1 MNKKIVSVLLSAVMV
16 ASMVTGCGSTA
27 EAPAST
33 GSTETTAAESA
44 PADEPKAE
52 TPAADTAAD
61 TAAETPAASG
71 DVEEITFMVW
81 DDLEASSDLIT
92 KGYKDSIDRFNADFE
107 GQYHCTPIT
116 TNLEEYYTKLNALV
130 AAGETPDVFIVS
142 PGPNLDDYVLPGV
155 AAKLDDA
162 LADGWKDTFTSD
174 AVFAGGTYGS
184 EAPSGEGIYAVPL
197 NIAAACVF
205 YNTEMFEAAGA
216 AVPKTFDELLD
227 ACQKLKDA
235 GYTPITISAGTAWC
249 LSMVA
254 GYLCDRNGLNLDDV
268 AAHNT
273 DWMDEKVINAGKQI
287 QQLSAYFQPTAAGD
301 DNDIATAAFYNGEA
315 AILIQG
321 SWAIGQING
330 NCEEGFAD
338 KVGVFA
344 FPAVTGS
351 SADPNRVIAKSDSL
365 AMSATSAHPEAAV
378 QLMKYF
384 TDDTAQKY
392 TAEVGGKIPVTSV
405 QYDAAVA
412 PPELAY
418 VMEVFKSANATFGFY
433 NESLADTEAGSTF
446 DNCFVEIFKGEDPA
460 TALQPIQDYYE
471 MNVW

>member
-1 MNKKIVSVLLSAVMV
+1 MKMKKLLAICLSAAMTMSLL
-16 ASMVTGCGSTA
+16 AACGGQA
-27 EAPAST
+27 AAPAAD
-33 GSTETTAAESA
+33 AAPAAAEESA
-44 PADEPKAE
+44 PADDSAE
-52 TPAADTAAD
+52 AEAPAAED
-61 TAAETPAASG
+61 SG
-71 DVEEITFMVW
+71 EVQEISFMVW
-81 DDLEASSDLIT
+81 DDLEASNDLIT
-92 KGYKDSIDRFNADFE
+92 LGYKDSIDRFNKDFE
-107 GQYHCTPIT
+107 GKYHCTPIT
-116 TNLEEYYTKLNALV
+116 TNLEEYYDKLNALV

-142 PGPNLDDYVLPGV
+142 PGPNLDDYVNPGV
-155 AAKLDDA
+155 AAKLDDY

-174 AVFAGGTYGS
+174 AVFAGGTYS
-184 EAPSGEGIYAVPL
+184 DGIYAVPL

-205 YNTEMFEAAGA
+205 YNTEMFEDAGA
-216 AVPKTFDELLD
+216 AVPKTFSELLD
-227 ACQKLKDA
+227 ACQKLQDK

-254 GYLCDRNGLNLDDV
+254 GYLCDRNGLNLDDI

-273 DWMDEKVINAGKQI
+273 DWKDEKVITAGKQI
-287 QQLSAYFQPTAAGD
+287 QELSKYFQKTAAGD
-301 DNDIATAAFYNGEA
+301 DNDVATAAFYNGEA

-330 NCEEGFAD
+330 SCAEGFAD

-344 FPAVTGS
+344 FPAVDGS

-365 AMSATSAHPEAAV
+365 AMSSSTQYPEAAV

-384 TDDTAQKY
+384 TDDAAQKY
-392 TAEVGGKIPVTSV
+392 TAEIGGKIPVTNV
-405 QYDAAVA
+405 QYDASVA

-418 VMEVFKSANATFGFY
+418 VMDVFKNASATFGFY

-446 DNCFVEIFKGEDPA
+446 DNCFVEIFKGEDPS
-460 TALQPIQDYYE
+460 TALDPIQDYYE

>member
-1 MNKKIVSVLLSAVMV
+1 MKKKILATVLSVAMV
-16 ASMVTGCGSTA
+16 ASMLAGCGSSAAAPEATAPAAEEATEETA
-27 EAPAST
+27 EAPA
-33 GSTETTAAESA
+33 
-44 PADEPKAE
+44 
-52 TPAADTAAD
+52 
-61 TAAETPAASG
+61 ASG
-71 DVEEITFMVW
+71 EVQELTWMFW
-81 DDLEASSDLIT
+81 DDLNATEDLIS
-92 KGYKDSIDRFNADFE
+92 KGYAETIERFNKDYE
-107 GQYHCTPIT
+107 GVYHVTPIT

-142 PGPNLDDYVLPGV
+142 PGANLNDYATTGV
-155 AAKLDDA
+155 AAKLDDY

-174 AVFAGGTYGS
+174 AVFAGGTY
-184 EAPSGEGIYAVPL
+184 PDGIYAVPL

-205 YNTEMFEAAGA
+205 YNTEMFADAGVE
-216 AVPKTFDELLD
+216 VPKTFDELLD
-227 ACQKLKDA
+227 VCQKLQDK

-254 GYLCDRNGLNLDDV
+254 GYLCDRNGLVLSDI
-268 AAHNT
+268 AEHKT

-287 QQLSAYFQPTAAGD
+287 QQLSKYFQKTAAGD
-301 DNDIATAAFYNGEA
+301 DNDIATAGFYNGEA

-330 NCEEGFAD
+330 SCAEGFAD

-344 FPAVTGS
+344 FPAVEGGNP
-351 SADPNRVIAKSDSL
+351 DPNRVIAKSDSL
-365 AMSATSAHPEAAV
+365 AMSATTKCPEGAIA
-378 QLMKYF
+378 LMKYF

-392 TAEVGGKIPVTSV
+392 TAEIGGKIPVTNV
-405 QYDAAVA
+405 QYDETVA

-418 VMEVFKSANATFGFY
+418 VMDVFKNASSTFGFY

-446 DNCFVEIFKGEDPA
+446 DNCFVEIFKGTDPA
-460 TALQPIQDYYE
+460 TALQPIQDYYD

>member
-1 MNKKIVSVLLSAVMV
+1 MKKKKLLSLALTAVM
-16 ASMVTGCGSTA
+16 SMSMLAGCDGGSTGA
-27 EAPAST
+27 GTTGGST
-33 GSTETTAAESA
+33 GGS
-44 PADEPKAE
+44 
-52 TPAADTAAD
+52 
-61 TAAETPAASG
+61 SG
-71 DVEEITFMVW
+71 GVEEISFMVW

-92 KGYKDSIDRFNADFE
+92 KGYKDSIDRFNKDFE
-107 GQYHCTPIT
+107 GKYHCTPIT

-142 PGPNLDDYVLPGV
+142 PGPNLNDYVLPGT
-155 AAKLDDA
+155 AAKLDDY
-162 LADGWKDTFTSD
+162 LNADGWKATFTSD
-174 AVFAGGTYGS
+174 AVFAGGTYGA
-184 EAPSGEGIYAVPL
+184 EAKDGAGIYAIPL

-205 YNTEMFEAAGA
+205 YNTEMFEKAGA
-216 AVPKTFDELLD
+216 AVPKTYSELLT

-254 GYLCDRNGLNLDDV
+254 GYLCDRNGLNLQDV
-268 AAHNT
+268 KDHKT
-273 DWMDEKVINAGKQI
+273 DWKDEKVINAGKQI
-287 QQLSAYFQPTAAGD
+287 QELSQYFQPTAAGD

-330 NCEEGFAD
+330 SCTDPEFPS

-344 FPAVTGS
+344 FPAVDGS

-365 AMSATSAHPEAAV
+365 AMSSSSQHKDAAV

-384 TDDTAQKY
+384 VDDTAQKY
-392 TAEVGGKIPVTSV
+392 TAEQGGKIPVTKV
-405 QYDAAVA
+405 QYDESVA

-418 VMEVFKSANATFGFY
+418 VMDVFKNASATFGFY

-446 DNCFVEIFKGEDPA
+446 DNCFVDIFTGTDPA
-460 TALQPIQDYYE
+460 TALDPIQQYYE